1 MCSILFF
8 LWLIVN
14 VGINKLGDLVRFDY
28 RRSPMKG
35 EIYIKDE
42 SYIAKRI
49 SLELGQVL
57 ARIVIQTESCRR
69 RRADMVNCA

>member
-28 RRSPMKG
+28 RRSPLKG

-42 SYIAKRI
+42 SYIEKRI
-49 SLELGQVL
+49 LPELDQVL
-57 ARIVIQTESCRR
+57 ARIVIHDESCRR
-69 RRADMVNCA
+69 RCANMVNCA